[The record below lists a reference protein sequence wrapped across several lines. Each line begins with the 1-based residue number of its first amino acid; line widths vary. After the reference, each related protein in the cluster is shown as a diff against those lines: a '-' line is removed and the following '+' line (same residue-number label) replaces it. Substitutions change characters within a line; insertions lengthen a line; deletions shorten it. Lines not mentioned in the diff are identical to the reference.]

1 MTLSTPDLMMRMKGL
16 NAHRIYQNRMKPG
29 NFVLIGTAVM
39 IDEES
44 GNPIKPMGPY
54 SNKPWEAP
62 YSEFVD
68 YHSGKILRG
77 KEYWKSLDQVFLD
90 YVNHPESKFEGDVGV
105 LSRRHI
111 RGTSFIHIGKE
122 ANKIDEV
129 SVLGLQEG
137 DVEVYDNRAEERRR
151 IKKDPFSVSYREA
164 DLAGVSRSSLKR
176 WRKKMMDIIT

>member
-1 MTLSTPDLMMRMKGL
+1 MRMKGL

-77 KEYWKSLDQVFLD
+77 KEYWNPMDQIFLD
-90 YVNHPESKFEGDVGV
+90 YVNHPESKFDGGVGV
-105 LSRRHI
+105 LSRKHI
-111 RGTSFIHIGKE
+111 QVTGVNFIGKE
-122 ANKIDEV
+122 ANRIEETM
-129 SVLGLQEG
+129 VLGVQDR
-137 DVEVYDNRAEERRR
+137 DVEVYDDKERARGSRRTHIR
-151 IKKDPFSVSYREA
+151 
-164 DLAGVSRSSLKR
+164 
-176 WRKKMMDIIT
+176 